1 MVQIFQSVY
10 SPHHVILQR
19 EGSGVSDLT
28 FEKNKQNS
36 WPCARYWCT
45 FPSNFV
51 FEFWSCLFCLTPRTR
66 ASNPAI
72 SFVWRFARYAKAL
85 GILEQEKCSMSNAYR
100 LANIAR
106 STVRNFLAIAELKIV
121 DENQYRHLYSLL
133 LKDPKS
139 NVTKFEA
146 ASRKKLY
153 DYREKL
159 QKLQMEGK
167 LLPLKIEDKVL
178 YVSCLE

>member
-1 MVQIFQSVY
+1 
-10 SPHHVILQR
+10 
-19 EGSGVSDLT
+19 
-28 FEKNKQNS
+28 
-36 WPCARYWCT
+36 
-45 FPSNFV
+45 
-51 FEFWSCLFCLTPRTR
+51 
-66 ASNPAI
+66 
-72 SFVWRFARYAKAL
+72 
-85 GILEQEKCSMSNAYR
+85 MSNAYR